1 MLTQLRVRYHELT
14 ATSYQVLI
22 VTPSN
27 RSFLEQFDATFGPYP
42 FPIYGDPERTLYRKM
57 GHETMAKSKLL
68 LEAGKALLKGGSKTF
83 LPSDENQ
90 KVLVKTA
97 LKTHDIYIQ
106 GGSWLFNEQGKVV
119 WNHIDTAPEDHATI
133 DQILLQMN

>member
-1 MLTQLRVRYHELT
+1 MLTQLRDRYQELT
-14 ATSYQVLI
+14 ATGYQVLI

-68 LEAGKALLKGGSKTF
+68 FKAGKAILKGGSKTF